1 MIKQLTRTGNSLA
14 LVIDKP
20 ILELVNIDPDTPIE
34 ISTDDGKRLILSPVK
49 DPARRKKFRACLWL
63 DPRRN
68 TPETL
73 KRLAGTHQRDSLPHG

>member
-20 ILELVNIDPDTPIE
+20 ILELVNIDPDMPIQ

-49 DPARRKKFRACLWL
+49 DAVRRKKFRALVWTN
-63 DPRRN
+63 RKHAR
-68 TPETL
+68 TL
-73 KRLAGTHQRDSLPHG
+73 KRLAK

>member
-34 ISTDDGKRLILSPVK
+34 ISTDDGKRLILSPVT
-49 DPARRKKFRACLWL
+49 DVARRKKFRAAL
-63 DPRRN
+63 DW
-68 TPETL
+68 TAKKHAKTL
-73 KRLAGTHQRDSLPHG
+73 KRLAE